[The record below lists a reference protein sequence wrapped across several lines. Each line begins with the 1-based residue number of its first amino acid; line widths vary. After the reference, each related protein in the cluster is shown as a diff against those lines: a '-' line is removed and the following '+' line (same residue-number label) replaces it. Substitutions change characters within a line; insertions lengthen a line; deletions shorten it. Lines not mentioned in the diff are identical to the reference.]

1 MINLRIQ
8 LFAMLFAASVTAA
21 LHASVFSVLGYN
33 EQALPTGDVGGE
45 FKRVAVNISVR
56 NTPTENSKLV
66 DKLMQPT
73 NDVVQPKITKM
84 VKKPPQESMDKPKLA
99 TIETLSIVK
108 SKPTKPVV
116 KKVLSESIPTTN
128 VKPELELKPDQKPEP
143 EQKPVIQPQIQTQAS
158 SESPTLNDVV
168 QPKITKMVKKP
179 PQESM
184 DKPKLAT
191 IETLSIVKSK
201 PTKPVVKK
209 VLSESIP
216 TTNVKPELELK
227 PDQKPEPEQKPVIQ
241 PQIQTQA
248 SSESPTLNE
257 GLIKQESR
265 VSEAY
270 KLALVKRL
278 AAKKNYPIK
287 ARLAGIEGTANTRFS
302 VDADGDLF
310 DFELVSSSG
319 SAYLDKAV
327 KKTFEKAFPLPSF
340 ITKLGSGQ
348 IQIFTLPIHFKIK

>member
-21 LHASVFSVLGYN
+21 LHASLFSVLGYN

-73 NDVVQPKITKM
+73 N
-84 VKKPPQESMDKPKLA
+84 
-99 TIETLSIVK
+99 
-108 SKPTKPVV
+108 
-116 KKVLSESIPTTN
+116 N
-128 VKPELELKPDQKPEP
+128 
-143 EQKPVIQPQIQTQAS
+143 
-158 SESPTLNDVV
+158 VV

>member
-21 LHASVFSVLGYN
+21 VHASVFSVLGYN

-73 NDVVQPKITKM
+73 KDVVQPKITKT
-84 VKKPPQESMDKPKLA
+84 VKKPPQESIDKPKLA
-99 TIETLSIVK
+99 TTEMLSIVK
-108 SKPTKPVV
+108 PKPKPKPTKPVV
-116 KKVLSESIPTTN
+116 KKVISESIPTTN
-128 VKPELELKPDQKPEP
+128 VKPELELKPDQKAEPEPEPKP
-143 EQKPVIQPQIQTQAS
+143 EQKPVTQPQIQTQAS
-158 SESPTLNDVV
+158 SESPT
-168 QPKITKMVKKP
+168 
-179 PQESM
+179 
-184 DKPKLAT
+184 
-191 IETLSIVKSK
+191 SK
-201 PTKPVVKK
+201 
-209 VLSESIP
+209 
-216 TTNVKPELELK
+216 
-227 PDQKPEPEQKPVIQ
+227 
-241 PQIQTQA
+241 
-248 SSESPTLNE
+248 E

-270 KLALVKRL
+270 KLALMKRL
-278 AAKKNYPIK
+278 AAKKHYPIK

-327 KKTFEKAFPLPSF
+327 KKTFDKAFPLPSF